1 MSSKRIIVVSG
12 MAGGGKSTAA
22 KALEDLGFFV
32 VDNLPP
38 QLLETLVA
46 LVEQSGSE
54 LRRLAFVVDARKKSF
69 LKGFLPIWTRFKASD
84 DDTSLV
90 FLSATQE
97 ELIKRF
103 KETRRRHP
111 LDSGNG
117 ILEAIATEQTL
128 LQELDAHADWH
139 IDTTNLSVHE
149 LKRKITDHFGEVESP
164 STTLTLMSFG
174 FKYGLPPELDLCFDA
189 RFLPNPFFIADL
201 RHKTGLD
208 HDVQDYVL
216 SHREAHEYLTK
227 IKDMVTFLM
236 PKYHHEGKAYVTVAV
251 GCTGGKHRSVTLIET
266 LAKALTKLGFD
277 FQIQHRDREKS

>member
-1 MSSKRIIVVSG
+1 MSSKRIIIVSG

-38 QLLETLVA
+38 QLLETLVS

-54 LRRLAFVVDARKKSF
+54 LRRLAFVVDARKKTF
-69 LKGFLPIWTRFKASD
+69 LKGFLPIWERFESSD

-90 FLSATQE
+90 FLSATEE

-111 LDSGNG
+111 LDSGEG
-117 ILEAIATEQTL
+117 IREAIATEKTL
-128 LQELDAHADWH
+128 LKEMEDHADWR
-139 IDTTNLSVHE
+139 IDTTELSVHE
-149 LKRKITDHFGEVESP
+149 LKRKIITHYGEQESP
-164 STTLTLMSFG
+164 VTTLTLMSFG

-189 RFLPNPFFIADL
+189 RFLPNPFFIAEL
-201 RHKTGLD
+201 RPKTGLD
-208 HDVQDYVL
+208 QDVQDYVL
-216 SHREAHEYLTK
+216 SHREAHQYLTK

-236 PKYHHEGKAYVTVAV
+236 PKYHHEGKAYVTVAI
-251 GCTGGKHRSVTLIET
+251 GCTGGKHRSVTLIES
-266 LAKALTKLGFD
+266 LAKALEKIGIEFRV
-277 FQIQHRDREKS
+277 QHRDREKT